1 MMVLR
6 KYTIVFMLEVFV
18 ILPIIVG
25 ARLYH
30 DYDSYQEYYDNHIY
44 DINSEQLKPIP
55 EEIAEE
61 SFYNPNNDAKKQ
73 INSRFTGIP
82 SRVSKYTKLEN
93 NFAFPDEQSQ
103 AQTGEDRNSN
113 RKIVLSPVAKCN
125 DKNQTFCEDVPNYPT
140 EFVNWALSKN
150 SSLMHYAHRDVIA
163 IVQRADTAEET
174 LCLSTEQLIRPKA
187 GINIE
192 NKWLYILQ
200 SNETGF
206 HQNIRVETCQEANS
220 KCRLIDGF
228 AEGYVTTCKQKYIY
242 RELSAISE
250 DGEVVRDYFRFPAS
264 CCCHVQ
270 FQVTG
275 DDTE

>member
-174 LCLSTEQLIRPKA
+174 LCLSTVKSSLNYDLLP
-187 GINIE
+187 
-192 NKWLYILQ
+192 IL
-200 SNETGF
+200 
-206 HQNIRVETCQEANS
+206 EANS